1 MHYPNGA
8 DEKREVWS
16 AAILQPEG
24 TDLRSCHYQLS
35 LPRWACWETVCCF
48 DRCLCWL
55 IYQQITEFISTVQ
68 S

>member
-8 DEKREVWS
+8 DEKGEVRG

-35 LPRWACWETVCCF
+35 PPRRACWENVCCF
-48 DRCLCWL
+48 DRCLCRL
-55 IYQQITEFISTVQ
+55 IYQLRNKSNQFEV
-68 S
+68 